1 MSPIGKWIFFAGLA
15 VAAAGLVIWLA
26 GGRSWLDWL
35 GRLPGDIR
43 IEKDGTRFFFPVA
56 TCMVISIVL
65 SVLFAVLRRWWP

>member
-1 MSPIGKWIFFAGLA
+1 MSPIGKWMFFAGLA

-26 GGRSWLDWL
+26 GGRGWLDWL

>member
-26 GGRSWLDWL
+26 GGRGWLDWL

>member
-1 MSPIGKWIFFAGLA
+1 MSPVGKWMFFAGLA
-15 VAAAGLVIWLA
+15 VAAAGLVIGLA
-26 GGRSWLDWL
+26 GGRGWLDWL